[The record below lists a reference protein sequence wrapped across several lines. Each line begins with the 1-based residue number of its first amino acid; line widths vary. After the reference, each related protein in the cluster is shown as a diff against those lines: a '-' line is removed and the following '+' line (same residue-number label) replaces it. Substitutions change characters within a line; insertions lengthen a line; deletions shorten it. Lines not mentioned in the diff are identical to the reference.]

1 MERTKN
7 FTEDPLV
14 NQDINGDIAMPPIV
28 ESVIEPSENQFEL
41 ELERSMD
48 ENTKSVDSSST
59 PEETDAIEKKKHKYV
74 RLGNYL
80 YIVSIIEPYMNQ
92 INLVY
97 SNNKS
102 LFNNNP
108 IDIFRL
114 EDEVTI
120 FSLDTEYGQ
129 TQLCEALEKGYIKKE
144 SNYKELE
151 ESLIP
156 NNKLFIEKYISSIQQ
171 GGDMMI
177 ASEQIENP
185 ITSNEPVDDIPIPT
199 ETSNDFADDTFS
211 KKDKDDEDKGDE
223 IIIQDR
229 DNGAKTITITIENN
243 MPNNNAN
250 NDTNV
255 SKEET
260 PINQSAGANT
270 NNIKKIT
277 IVSDGKKKPRQPLDD
292 FPETHSLKDD
302 KSIDNIIV
310 EESKETSISD
320 NLGYNLD
327 NYYVYGNYKYD
338 IENIENIHGKEHM
351 KQFLAKLNS
360 LDIKYYLDPKS
371 IRPIIDKKSIQHS
384 MELYGNKHNV

>member
-41 ELERSMD
+41 ELEKSMD

-92 INLVY
+92 INIVY

-102 LFNNNP
+102 LFNTNP

-156 NNKLFIEKYISSIQQ
+156 NNKSFIEKYISNKQL
-171 GGDMMI
+171 GGDMI
-177 ASEQIENP
+177 SGSEQIENP
-185 ITSNEPVDDIPIPT
+185 TTSNEPVDDIPIPT
-199 ETSNDFADDTFS
+199 ETNNDLVDETFS
-211 KKDKDDEDKGDE
+211 KKDKDNEDRDNGDE

-229 DNGAKTITITIENN
+229 DNSAKTITITIENN
-243 MPNNNAN
+243 MPNKNVN
-250 NDTNV
+250 NDT
-255 SKEET
+255 KEET

-292 FPETHSLKDD
+292 FPETNSLKDN

-310 EESKETSISD
+310 EESSTSD